1 MRRAAGTCTYV
12 VFEYVLVLM
21 KLYGFSE
28 GSPPKLYGFSE
39 AEKMKLYGFS
49 VDNHPESPAT
59 VENGPAGSSPPPPRS
74 SRRQGR
80 SPAKR
85 EQSLAER
92 LDYGE

>member
-1 MRRAAGTCTYV
+1 
-12 VFEYVLVLM
+12 
-21 KLYGFSE
+21 
-28 GSPPKLYGFSE
+28 
-39 AEKMKLYGFS
+39 MKLYGFS
-49 VDNHPESPAT
+49 VENHSDSLPV

-85 EQSLAER
+85 EQSVAER

>member
-12 VFEYVLVLM
+12 VLEYVLVLM

-28 GSPPKLYGFSE
+28 GTPP
-39 AEKMKLYGFS
+39 KLYGFS